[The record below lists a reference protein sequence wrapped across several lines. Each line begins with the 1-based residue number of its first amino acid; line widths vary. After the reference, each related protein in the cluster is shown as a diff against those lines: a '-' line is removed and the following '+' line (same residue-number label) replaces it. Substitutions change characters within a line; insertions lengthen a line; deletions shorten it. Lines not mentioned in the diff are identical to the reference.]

1 MDPNT
6 DRHRTGLRRK
16 IILWSF
22 IPTVIILVSVAV
34 VTYIAYQQVTQ
45 NLVIERDQELTR
57 LSAGQLATEMRNYSD
72 LLTSLARTT
81 DIQQQN
87 PEVKKKALDRFAN
100 QLVVFDGGVLILNHH
115 GIVITGRPDRPE
127 IYGQDWSDRAYFG
140 SMVRSPRPVY
150 SNIVEDGPDRAP
162 VIVVAVPI
170 LGDQGEFLGTLQ
182 GMFRIGVTNV
192 SALYGGIV
200 KQRIGASSSIYVVD
214 GNGRVIY
221 HVDSSLIGNDLSNQ
235 LVVSRVMNG
244 ETGAVR
250 TRNLESQ
257 DIVAG
262 YAQVPGS
269 SWGLISEER
278 WSVLTQNIQGYGR
291 FLLLLLGL
299 GVVIPVL
306 MVAVG
311 VQRITQ
317 PIEDLITAAKEV
329 ARGNF
334 DLSISAHTGDEIE
347 ELANQFN
354 WMAGQLRQSYTQ
366 LEQRVQDRT
375 KELAALYH
383 ADEELLS
390 HLDVDQVSQALVDV
404 AVDILNADKS
414 SLFVWDDQGKR
425 LVVAASRGFSRD
437 TLAKM
442 KFIPGEGILGKV
454 ALSGE
459 PAFITDALNEQQ
471 VARFV
476 IEAEKIKSFM
486 HVPIK
491 IDGRVYAIFNVN
503 YYNQRS
509 FPGEEQRLFM
519 GLAQRAS
526 LAFENAQLYE
536 KAQYMATV
544 EERQRLAR
552 ELHDAVTQTLF
563 SSSLIAE
570 VLPRLWEIN
579 QDEARRRLE
588 EIRQLTR
595 GALAEMRTLLLE
607 LRPSTLMEAEMN
619 ELFRHLADAFTGR
632 ARIPVDYQID
642 GTFTP
647 PPDVKIAMY
656 RIAQEALNNVVKHAQ
671 ASQVKL
677 RVQGEGEHVRLSIED
692 NGCGFDL
699 AQVTPDHL
707 GLGIM
712 RERAERIGAGL
723 SIKSEIGKGTAIQV
737 TWSPGEPSDSWQEL
751 QKT

>member
-1 MDPNT
+1 MRSKT
-6 DRHRTGLRRK
+6 KKHRTGLRRK

-45 NLVIERDQELTR
+45 DLVIERDQELTR
-57 LSAGQLATEMRNYSD
+57 LSAGQLANEMRNYSD
-72 LLTSLARTT
+72 LLTSLARTV

-87 PEVKKKALDRFAN
+87 PEIQQKALERFAN
-100 QLVVFDGGVLILNHH
+100 QLVVFDGGVLILNHY
-115 GIVITGRPDRPE
+115 GIVVTGKPDRPD
-127 IYGQDWSDRAYFG
+127 IIGQDWSNRGYFG
-140 SMVRSPRPVY
+140 AMVRSPRPVF
-150 SNIVEDGPDRAP
+150 SNIMNDGPDGAP
-162 VIVVAVPI
+162 VIVIAVPI
-170 LGDQGEFLGTLQ
+170 LGEQGELLGTLQ
-182 GMFRIGVTNV
+182 GMFRIGVSNV
-192 SALYGGIV
+192 SAFYGGIV

-221 HVDSSLIGNDLSNQ
+221 HVNPSLIGDDLSDQ
-235 LVVSRVMNG
+235 LVVGRVMNG
-244 ETGAVR
+244 EAGAVR
-250 TRNLESQ
+250 TRNIESL

-278 WSVLTQNIQGYGR
+278 WGVLTQNVQGYGR

-299 GVVIPVL
+299 GIVIPVL

-317 PIEDLITAAKEV
+317 PIEDLISAAKEV
-329 ARGNF
+329 AKGNF
-334 DLSISAHTGDEIE
+334 NLSISAQTGDEIE

-354 WMAGQLRQSYTQ
+354 WMADQLRQSYAQ
-366 LEQRVQDRT
+366 LEQRVEART
-375 KELAALYH
+375 KELAALYR

-414 SLFVWDDQGKR
+414 CLFVWDEQGKR
-425 LVVAASRGFSRD
+425 LIVAAARGFMPE
-437 TLAKM
+437 TLAEM
-442 KFIPGEGILGKV
+442 NFSPGEGILGKV

-459 PAFITDALNEQQ
+459 PAFITDALSEHEAVRQ
-471 VARFV
+471 V

-491 IDGRVYAIFNVN
+491 IDGQVYAIFNVN

-509 FPGEEQRLFM
+509 FGEEDQRLFI

-579 QDEARRRLE
+579 PEEAKRRVE

-632 ARIPVDYQID
+632 ARIPVDYHIE
-642 GTFTP
+642 GNFTP

-656 RIAQEALNNVVKHAQ
+656 RIAQEALNNIIKHAQ
-671 ASQVKL
+671 ASQVIMS
-677 RVQGEGEHVRLSIED
+677 VYGNGEQVTLLIED
-692 NGCGFDL
+692 NGCGFDP
-699 AQVTPDHL
+699 AEVSPENL

-712 RERAERIGAGL
+712 RERADRIKAGLTIKSTIGAGT
-723 SIKSEIGKGTAIQV
+723 KIQV
-737 TWSPGEPSDSWQEL
+737 NWTPPG
-751 QKT
+751 KNGHT